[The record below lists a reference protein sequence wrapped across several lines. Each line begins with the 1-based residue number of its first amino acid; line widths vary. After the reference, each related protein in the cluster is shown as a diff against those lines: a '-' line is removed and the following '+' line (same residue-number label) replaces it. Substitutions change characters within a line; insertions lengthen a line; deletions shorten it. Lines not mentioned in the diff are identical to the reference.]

1 MAEDLP
7 ITRSFSIPGRELS
20 WTAVRA
26 GGPGGQNVNKV
37 ATRVELRFDP
47 AESGGLSGPVRLRLL
62 RLAKGRL
69 DAEGRIVVSS
79 DQTRS
84 QARNLELARERLRA
98 LVLSAFKE
106 PKRRRPTRPSQK
118 SRARRVDEKR
128 RVGEKKARRRPES
141 WE

>member
-1 MAEDLP
+1 VAEDLDV
-7 ITRSFSIPGRELS
+7 TRGLSIPGRELS
-20 WTAVRA
+20 WSAVRA

-37 ATRVELRFDP
+37 STRVELRFDP
-47 AESGGLSGPVRLRLL
+47 AQTRALSAPVRSRLL

-84 QARNLELARERLRA
+84 QARNLELARQRLRE
-98 LVLSAFKE
+98 LLLSALRE
-106 PKRRRPTRPSQK
+106 PKRRRPTRPTQK
-118 SRARRVDEKR
+118 SRARRLDDKR
-128 RVGEKKARRRPES
+128 REGEKKARRRPQR